1 MIKLKDVSK
10 IYYNNG
16 AVGTGFSNISVEFNI
31 GEFVVVVGESGSG
44 KSTLLNVIS
53 GLDTYEEGEM
63 YINGEETSHYAE
75 QDFEDY
81 RRKYVANIFQSFNLV
96 NSYTVKQNV
105 ELVLLINGY
114 SKKDSKKRV
123 EGILKDVGLW
133 ELRNKKVTKLSGGQK
148 QRVAIARALAKET
161 PIIIADEPTGNLDSE
176 AANQIFELLHK
187 ASKGKLVVVVTHN
200 PEQVEKYATRMIRMH
215 DGHIVEDKKLKKVE
229 KEEAKV
235 AHHEE
240 MSFISKCFLSLRN
253 TFNIIPRFVVV
264 LGIFLIASITILGEF
279 ANVNNS
285 EYKDA
290 TLGASDVFI
299 DTSPERIV
307 INKENK
313 EAITDEEIKKIES
326 LEHVDRVVKRDWLL
340 DQVVAYA
347 NDYTFTNDATIEL
360 IDNFDSKIV
369 GGSKP
374 VNDGEILYV
383 GNKDSVDFL
392 FKEYWFQKDGYVQ
405 CSSWFTD
412 TILEAFNVP
421 TKIVGYAYDDELED
435 NAIFYMNKK
444 TYDMIQ
450 SLHLLLGSKIE
461 IEGLDSNMISGI
473 NLSYDIPK
481 GSVYLSPTVFED
493 GLAIPNREVVIKTYY
508 ENLKSNMK
516 VINRLPEKST
526 ATILFNPDDI
536 YASLSDADYQLS
548 IYADDYREVDNLV
561 VKLKDMG
568 FKVYPVK
575 DTNALPQAIVRLYDF
590 ISYVGIGFIIIALF
604 FVSYFVIT
612 LVLKSKTTY
621 YAVVRILGGN
631 IKLNKQLINLELF
644 NSMSIAF
651 IITLILSLLCHNRV
665 IDIKQLNDV
674 IRFLKPIHYVIVYV
688 VMIIFLLLLSHKY
701 SKKIFKDSMIT
712 TYNGE
717 I

>member
-16 AVGTGFSNISVEFNI
+16 AVGTGFSNISIEFNI

-114 SKKDSKKRV
+114 NHKDIKKRV

-176 AANQIFELLHK
+176 SANQVFELLHK
-187 ASKGKLVVVVTHN
+187 AAQGKLVIVVTHN

-215 DGHIVEDKKLKKVE
+215 DGHIVEDKKIKKVE
-229 KEEAKV
+229 KQEAKV
-235 AHHEE
+235 AKHEE
-240 MSFISKCFLSLRN
+240 MSFISKYLLSLRN
-253 TFNIIPRFVVV
+253 TFNIIPRFLIV
-264 LGIFLIASITILGEF
+264 LGIFLVATVTILGEF
-279 ANVNNS
+279 ADVNNS

-290 TLGASDVFI
+290 ILGASDVFI
-299 DTSPERIV
+299 DNSPERIIV
-307 INKENK
+307 NKDDK
-313 EAITDEEIKKIES
+313 SFLSDQEIEKIKS
-326 LEHVDRVVKRDWLL
+326 LDYVDRVVVNDWTI
-340 DQVVAYA
+340 DQLIYFS
-347 NDYTFTNDATIEL
+347 NDDTVTEL
-360 IDNFDSKIV
+360 SLIDVIDNFDLDIV
-369 GGSKP
+369 EGKKDI
-374 VNDGEILYV
+374 NDGEVILV
-383 GNKDSVDFL
+383 GNKDSIDFL
-392 FKEYWFQKDGYVQ
+392 FKEFWFNKSGN
-405 CSSWFTD
+405 
-412 TILEAFNVP
+412 LEHDLSYLHTSLAEFIVP
-421 TKIVGYAYDDELED
+421 IKIVGYAYDDDLSTDYNKFYVTNNTYKILQAMFTILPSKVEVEGISDPTILVS
-435 NAIFYMNKK
+435 NTVPKGKIFINNNTFINEESNNKK
-444 TYDMIQ
+444 VTINTFYED
-450 SLHLLLGSKIE
+450 
-461 IEGLDSNMISGI
+461 I
-473 NLSYDIPK
+473 NLDLAPYKRDFENGRYYDT
-481 GSVYLSPTVFED
+481 VYLN
-493 GLAIPNREVVIKTYY
+493 PNDIMD
-508 ENLKSNMK
+508 NL
-516 VINRLPEKST
+516 ST
-526 ATILFNPDDI
+526 NK
-536 YASLSDADYQLS
+536 YQLS
-548 IYADDYREVDNLV
+548 VYADDYKKVEEV
-561 VKLKDMG
+561 VKELKNLGYDT
-568 FKVYPVK
+568 YPVK
-575 DTNALPQAIVRLYDF
+575 DTNILPSAIVKLYDF
-590 ISYVGIGFIIIALF
+590 INYIGIGFIIIALF

-631 IKLNKQLINLELF
+631 IKLNKQLIKLELF
-644 NSMSIAF
+644 NSMTLAF
-651 IITLILSLLCHNRV
+651 IITILLSVLSYNKV
-665 IDIKQLNDV
+665 INIVQLTNA
-674 IRFLKPIHYVIVYV
+674 IRFLKPIHFIIIYV
-688 VMIIFLLLLSHKY
+688 VMFIFSLLLSHKY

-712 TYNGE
+712 TYNRE